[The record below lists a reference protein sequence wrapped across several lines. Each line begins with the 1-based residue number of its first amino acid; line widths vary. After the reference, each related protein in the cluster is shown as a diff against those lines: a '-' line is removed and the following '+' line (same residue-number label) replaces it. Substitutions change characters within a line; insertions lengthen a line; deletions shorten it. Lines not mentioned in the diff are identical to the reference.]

1 MRRTRP
7 LARPVFILALVL
19 GICAA
24 LVPGGPAQAQTSLF
38 APGWT
43 MQPGQSV
50 LNFQS
55 VKNQVI
61 VETGSFAALS
71 GAISANGE
79 VSIEIPLDSVDTKV
93 DLRNVRMRFMFFE
106 SFKFPT
112 ATVTATL
119 DPATLEDLPKV
130 RRKLVDIPLV
140 LDLHGVRRQLQ
151 TQAIVTLLSE
161 DSVAVSTSVPISVAV
176 ADFDL
181 AEGLEKLMEASGFA
195 ILPSAFVSFDFVF
208 SRDGTAG
215 LPDAAVIREQVALRN
230 SAVELDGNLDYEA
243 CKGRFEILSRTGN
256 IYFDAG
262 SAGLQSGSLPLL
274 GQVVDIVSRCPGMV
288 IEVGGHTD
296 ADGGAAANLALS
308 EARARSVTEYLTT
321 AGVDA
326 RRILSVGYGEAA
338 PVAPNDTL
346 RNKARNRRIEF
357 AVVER

>member
-1 MRRTRP
+1 MRRTAK
-7 LARPVFILALVL
+7 LSVYTLISFVFSLIFGVL
-19 GICAA
+19 TQS
-24 LVPGGPAQAQTSLF
+24 GPSSAQTNLF
-38 APGWT
+38 DPGWT

-61 VETGSFAALS
+61 VETGSFASLRGNITAA
-71 GAISANGE
+71 GD
-79 VSIEIPLDSVDTKV
+79 VTIEIPLESVDTNV

-112 ATVTATL
+112 ATVTAKL
-119 DPATLEDLPKV
+119 DPAALTDLPKV
-130 RRKLVDIPLV
+130 RRKLIDIPFV
-140 LDLHGVRRQLQ
+140 LDLHGVRRQLE

-161 DSVAVSTSVPISVAV
+161 HSVAISTSVPISVAV
-176 ADFDL
+176 DEFGLSD
-181 AEGLEKLMEASGFA
+181 GLEKLMDASGFQ

-215 LPDAAVIREQVALRN
+215 LPDVAVIRKEVALRN
-230 SAVELDGNLDYEA
+230 SAVELDGNLDYDA

-256 IYFDAG
+256 IYFGAG
-262 SAGLQSGSLPLL
+262 SASLQPDSLPLL
-274 GQVVDIVSRCPGMV
+274 GQVVDIVSRCPGMT

-296 ADGGAAANLALS
+296 SDGGSPANLTLS
-308 EARARSVTEYLTT
+308 KARAQSVTEHLIT
-321 AGVDA
+321 AGIDA
-326 RRILSVGYGEAA
+326 RRILSVGYGEAS

-346 RNKARNRRIEF
+346 RNKAKNRRIEF